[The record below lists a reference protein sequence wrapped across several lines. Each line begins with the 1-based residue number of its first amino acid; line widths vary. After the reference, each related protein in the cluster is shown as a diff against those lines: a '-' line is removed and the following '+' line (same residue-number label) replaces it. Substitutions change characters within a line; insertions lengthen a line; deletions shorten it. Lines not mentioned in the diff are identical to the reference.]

1 MAMSSIEDLSVH
13 LLSDEGKLPLI
24 LQVRANAPFKKGML
38 LLAPAYGEVIAE
50 DS

>member
-1 MAMSSIEDLSVH
+1 MAKPCIDELSVY

-24 LQVRANAPFKKGML
+24 LQVRANVPFKKGML
-38 LLAPAYGEVIAE
+38 RLAPAFGEVIAE